1 VLSTHLAITSVARR
15 RAAEAAITPGSSLA
29 ALLVPAAPTA
39 NRAACARVVG
49 TQARTGGAEDL
60 IGLRFASREAT
71 VDGLLG
77 VA

>member
-1 VLSTHLAITSVARR
+1 VLSTHITIASIARH
-15 RAAEAAITPGSSLA
+15 RAAEAAITAGSSPA

-71 VDGLLG
+71 VDGLLW